1 MSLVARGA
9 PAAVCLAL
17 AAGVASGCGGG
28 GAGSGSAS
36 SGTSAS
42 SASDFV
48 HQITSE
54 FSRGQAGRLW
64 EELHPAE
71 RAVVTRARFVECQ
84 QNEGFRLRKF
94 KVLETYNESVDVAG
108 TPEPSTAVSVQV
120 TSDDGIT
127 TATLHAVLVAGKWR
141 WILQPAD
148 YAAYK
153 RGVCPSS

>member
-1 MSLVARGA
+1 MSRRAL
-9 PAAVCLAL
+9 AAVCVSVLATL
-17 AAGVASGCGGG
+17 AAGCGGG
-28 GAGSGSAS
+28 GSSAP
-36 SGTSAS
+36 

-48 HQITSE
+48 RRVTIE

-64 EELHPAE
+64 DELHPADQS
-71 RAVVTRARFVECQ
+71 VVTRARFIACQ
-84 QNEGFRLRKF
+84 KNEGFGLRKF
-94 KVLETYNESVDVAG
+94 KVLETYDETVEVAG
-108 TPEPSTAVSVQV
+108 TSEQSTAVSVQV

-153 RGVCPSS
+153 RGACPSSG